1 MSVRSHH
8 LLAAFLLA
16 ASAAPVAAQSKIA
29 YVDSR
34 RILQEMPSRT
44 QVEARIRTELAALES
59 RQQKMVDSL
68 QALMGSFQKDSATMS
83 ADDRTKRFAA
93 MQAYDAQYRDTLEAL
108 QAEAQQKQGE
118 AMQPLF
124 DQIRLALEEV
134 RVADGLSMI
143 FDLGAQVNPIVA
155 MDKNLDVSDK
165 VIARI
170 RTMPPVRPG
179 TTAPASPAAAPA
191 RPPAGPVQ
199 QPAGVSRRP

>member
-1 MSVRSHH
+1 MSVRPHALLTAL
-8 LLAAFLLA
+8 LLAATAAPLA
-16 ASAAPVAAQSKIA
+16 AQHKVA

-34 RILQEMPSRT
+34 RILQEMPNRP
-44 QVEARIRTELAALES
+44 QVEARIRTELQGLEA

-68 QALMGSFQKDSATMS
+68 NALLTAFQRDSATMS
-83 ADDRTKRFAA
+83 VDDRNKRFAA
-93 MQAYDAQYRDTLEAL
+93 MQAYDAAYRDTLESL

-124 DQIRLALEEV
+124 DVIRLALEEV

-170 RTMPPVRPG
+170 RTMPQARPATPVPTPA
-179 TTAPASPAAAPA
+179 TTPA
-191 RPPAGPVQ
+191 RPGPVQ
-199 QPAGVSRRP
+199 QPAGVRRP